1 MSEDGLIGSTGF
13 IGGTLLRG
21 RRFDAC
27 FNSANVET
35 MRNREF
41 RVVICAGARA
51 EKWKA
56 NREPAVDRAGIDALC
71 DVLKTVKAERF
82 VLISTV
88 DVFATPQNVDE
99 LSDVPLDALQAY
111 GRNRRYL
118 ETFASD
124 HFPTIILRLP
134 GVYGH
139 GLRKNVIHDLLH
151 AHEVEKIDSRG
162 VFQFYGVDRL
172 NGDIERALSL
182 DIGLMHLTTEP
193 VSVAEIAKSAF
204 GLDFNNEVTTNPA
217 RYDVRTRYA
226 SAFEGS
232 GAYLEKAADVI
243 RGVKEFV
250 GAERAVLKS

>member
-1 MSEDGLIGSTGF
+1 MSEDALIGSTGF
-13 IGGTLLRG
+13 IGGTLLRA
-21 RRFDAC
+21 RSFDAC
-27 FNSANVET
+27 FNSANVEA

-41 RVVICAGARA
+41 RTIVCAGARA

-56 NREPAVDRAGIDALC
+56 NREPEIDRAGIDALC
-71 DVLKTVKAERF
+71 DVLESVKAERF

-88 DVFATPQNVDE
+88 DVFSTPQDVDE
-99 LSDVPLDALQAY
+99 LSEVPLAVLHAY

-118 ETFASD
+118 ETFAAD

-151 AHEVEKIDSRG
+151 DHEVEKIDSRG

-172 NGDIERALSL
+172 NADIERALSL
-182 DIGLMHLTTEP
+182 DIGLMHLATEP

-204 GLDFNNEVTTNPA
+204 GLDFDNEVTANPA

-232 GAYLEKAADVI
+232 GSYIENAADVM

-250 GAERAVLKS
+250 ASERAVLNS